1 MYYTVL
7 RDLCKEQKQIGEN
20 IRICNPLKGTNSVW
34 KIYVPTSY
42 FSNNLQLTCPYM
54 SVTHETTKLDI
65 FIASRNILLLHEMTN
80 GRSVKTEQ
88 NLFICLMNP
97 VFRTGSNHRQRGPD
111 P

>member
-20 IRICNPLKGTNSVW
+20 IRICKPLKGTNSVL
-34 KIYVPTSY
+34 TSY
-42 FSNNLQLTCPYM
+42 FSINLQLTCPYM